1 MEITFVS
8 SQRLQRMLL
17 SLQRYDLDIT
27 YRTREQ
33 QVIADSLS
41 RFLDEIPNT
50 EELSH
55 QEVFQMALIQDEAR
69 ELDVMRNR
77 SLRSKAG
84 RGEENCSNR

>member
-1 MEITFVS
+1 
-8 SQRLQRMLL
+8 MLL
-17 SLQRYDLDIT
+17 SLQRCDLDIT

-77 SLRSKAG
+77 SLYEFKIKGWKR
-84 RGEENCSNR
+84 

>member
-17 SLQRYDLDIT
+17 SLQRCDLDIT

-77 SLRSKAG
+77 SLYEFKIKGWKR
-84 RGEENCSNR
+84 

>member
-1 MEITFVS
+1 
-8 SQRLQRMLL
+8 MLL